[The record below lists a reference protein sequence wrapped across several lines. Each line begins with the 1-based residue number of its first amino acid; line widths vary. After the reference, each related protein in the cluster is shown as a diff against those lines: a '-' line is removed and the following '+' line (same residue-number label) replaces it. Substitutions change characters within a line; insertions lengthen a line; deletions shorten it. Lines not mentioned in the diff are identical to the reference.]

1 MKNYKTIGIILFVLF
16 LLIVLINL
24 SSERQISWDKNF
36 STAEKSPYGLF
47 VFNKE
52 SKTLFKN
59 KIKSIEKSP
68 YAFYEK
74 KENLKPH
81 NILII
86 ESELDALSWKKILNQ
101 VSKGSDAMILAE
113 EFPQELQDTLEI
125 EHRDFNYGEESNI
138 YLTDE
143 KVPYDSL
150 VIDKDQAHGIFS
162 KINLDKT
169 EILGEEFYETSEDF
183 DVGSAANF
191 IKVKFGKG
199 HFYLHSEP
207 LIVTNYHILK
217 KQNQNYIQ
225 DVFSLLPDRET
236 YWFHNAYREKSSS
249 WFPFLDFILSKP
261 SLRNAWYI
269 FVFSVLLFII
279 FNAKRRQRIVPI
291 IEPLKNKSV
300 EFIRTI
306 GNLYMQEG
314 DFHDMMAKK
323 SQYFLSRVRTEL
335 LIDTQNLDEEFEKKL
350 QLKTG
355 KSPEKINEA
364 VVLIKKS
371 LNPSAQVINE
381 DLIKLNKALNEILK

>member
-1 MKNYKTIGIILFVLF
+1 MKSYKTIGIILAVL
-16 LLIVLINL
+16 LLLGLFINL
-24 SSERQISWDKNF
+24 SSEREVRWDKNF
-36 STAEKSPYGLF
+36 STEEKSPYGLYIF
-47 VFNKE
+47 SKE
-52 SKTLFKN
+52 AQSLFKN
-59 KIKSIEKSP
+59 KLKNIETSP
-68 YAFYEK
+68 YHFYEK
-74 KENLKPH
+74 NPKNKPH
-81 NILII
+81 NILIV
-86 ESELDALSWKKILNQ
+86 ESDLDDFSWKKILNQ
-101 VSKGSDAMILAE
+101 VSKGSDAMVLAE
-113 EFPQELQDTLEI
+113 EFPQILQDSLET
-125 EHRDFNYGEESNI
+125 EHRSFNYSETSNI
-138 YLTDE
+138 YLTDK

-150 VIDKDQAHGIFS
+150 VIDKDQAHGVFS
-162 KINLDKT
+162 KINLNKT
-169 EILGEEFYETSEDF
+169 EILGEEYYETSEDF

-261 SLRNAWYI
+261 GLRNAWYI

>member
-1 MKNYKTIGIILFVLF
+1 MI
-16 LLIVLINL
+16 LIND
-24 SSERQISWDKNF
+24 I
-36 STAEKSPYGLF
+36 
-47 VFNKE
+47 
-52 SKTLFKN
+52 
-59 KIKSIEKSP
+59 
-68 YAFYEK
+68 
-74 KENLKPH
+74 
-81 NILII
+81 
-86 ESELDALSWKKILNQ
+86 
-101 VSKGSDAMILAE
+101 
-113 EFPQELQDTLEI
+113 
-125 EHRDFNYGEESNI
+125 
-138 YLTDE
+138 
-143 KVPYDSL
+143 
-150 VIDKDQAHGIFS
+150 
-162 KINLDKT
+162 KIN
-169 EILGEEFYETSEDF
+169 
-183 DVGSAANF
+183 
-191 IKVKFGKG
+191 
-199 HFYLHSEP
+199 
-207 LIVTNYHILK
+207 
-217 KQNQNYIQ
+217 NQL
-225 DVFSLLPDRET
+225 FS
-236 YWFHNAYREKSSS
+236 
-249 WFPFLDFILSKP
+249 FLDFILSKP
-261 SLRNAWYI
+261 GLRNAWYI

>member
-1 MKNYKTIGIILFVLF
+1 MKSYKTIGIILAVL
-16 LLIVLINL
+16 LLLGLFINL
-24 SSERQISWDKNF
+24 SSEREVRWDKNF
-36 STAEKSPYGLF
+36 STEEKSPYGLYIF
-47 VFNKE
+47 SKE
-52 SKTLFKN
+52 AQSLFKN
-59 KIKSIEKSP
+59 KLKNIETSP
-68 YAFYEK
+68 YHFYEK
-74 KENLKPH
+74 NPKNKPH

-86 ESELDALSWKKILNQ
+86 ESELDALSWKKIFNQ
-101 VSKGSDAMILAE
+101 VYKGSDAMILAE

-125 EHRDFNYGEESNI
+125 EHRDFNYGDESNI

-150 VIDKDQAHGIFS
+150 VIDKDQAHGVFS

-169 EILGEEFYETSEDF
+169 EILGEEYYETSEDF

-249 WFPFLDFILSKP
+249 LFPFLDFILSKP
-261 SLRNAWYI
+261 GLRNAWYI
-269 FVFSVLLFII
+269 FVFSILLFII

-306 GNLYMQEG
+306 SNLYMQEG

-323 SQYFLSRVRTEL
+323 SQYFLSKVRTEF

-355 KSPEKINEA
+355 KSPEKIKEA
-364 VVLIKKS
+364 VILIKKS
-371 LNPSAQVINE
+371 LNPSAHVINE
-381 DLIKLNKALNEILK
+381 DLITLNKTLNEILK